1 MDHRNSTPRARPSLK
16 FANRSYQASP
26 LNPNKRLG
34 TPQTAPSQ
42 KVLNR
47 DPMPSSNL
55 NTSTIST
62 AHNLFRSSSITASP
76 AAKPF
81 APTLPESTMKKV
93 FAPGA
98 TPASQKVYREN
109 IAQAT
114 PRGLASKSNSADL
127 FQMRIPSPPPELTG
141 EALARDIPPELEAKG
156 TVYADQ
162 YLSHLVP
169 AEYDDLQRRQL
180 FCVLDLRRLKYAANE
195 IFAKK
200 DWKLNIMNFAKE
212 FEKSRSLIMLRYG
225 LYEFKNVKPSD
236 EMLKK
241 WRAAHG
247 LPDPEDETADA
258 SPSRQTTRSK
268 RKAEEQLTPKD
279 TALAAASPNK
289 RRAFDQEEQPVSTP
303 AAKSKRKASVTDEAD
318 ENQPSKFQK
327 STSTPSATKNLFE
340 RIANN
345 QGPASTPKATPKAP
359 EAKPNPFAANGAPRS
374 VFEALKPPQQ
384 GGNIF
389 GYLSDAS
396 SAKNSGVE
404 ADGESE
410 TDSEDE
416 PETQDAG
423 QQSYEPSVA
432 ASGGA
437 ETPLAQP
444 ASNLFAKKP
453 LFSSGLATGPSS
465 TSSDARETT
474 PGRSLFDRVSKGND
488 GQPLRADSS
497 EPTPAAGKA
506 PSVPEKESAPAA
518 APAPVNATWNP
529 SSPIKFNA
537 GAPAGNGLFGAA
549 PASSGSSSIFGAK
562 PSAAGSNIFG
572 APKQDKPADEQPKPA
587 KRSAPDADAE
597 SDKENSSQP
606 PAKSPFAGFSAGFQP
621 KTSAEPK
628 KEETAPKAA
637 APSFSFGAPALK
649 ADEAKPAA
657 PASSLFGA
665 QPKPESAATPAA
677 EPAKPLFGAGS
688 SAAPSPFQSN
698 TLFGS
703 KTPAPASSNLFGSST
718 KATEEPAASKAPE
731 PAPAAATAPVFS
743 FGGSKPAESTPLF
756 GAPKSDAAPAASSA
770 PLFGGSPMKQDGPP
784 AKKAFNAPEPS
795 APSAPSGGMFN
806 FGGSQS
812 AAPSNPFGGSSA
824 PQANGGSSAPPSF
837 GSGGGSSFTFSAGGG
852 QAFNN
857 PFASNSSNGG
867 SFESAPAQSGGS
879 MFNFGGASSA
889 PSGGSPFQFGGG
901 SSSSAAPASSSPF
914 QFGGAPAQPA
924 APANGSAPSGGS
936 PFQFGGG
943 APAAPA
949 SSPFQFGG
957 GAPAQPAAP
966 AASAPTFSFGA
977 SNGTANSA
985 APAGQKPLFGAST
998 STPSATSTFQFG
1010 AKPAQPAAGMFGG
1023 LQPPAGASTTGT
1035 NSPFNFG
1042 GASSLATTP
1051 ATGTPEP
1058 AAEPEKTAAN
1068 GDGDDA
1074 EGKPHEQIKLTDGGP
1089 GEEDETVVHEVRAKV
1104 LKFTPAGE
1112 DKDSG
1117 DDQPKSKSP
1126 WSTKGIGPFRLLKH
1140 KTTGA
1145 VRMLLRA
1152 EPRGHV
1158 VLNRTVLP
1166 TEAYKADQKY
1176 VKLTTSNEAGNG
1188 LETWMVQVRTADLA
1202 TQLAAALESN
1212 KSANAN

>member
-42 KVLNR
+42 RVLNR
-47 DPMPSSNL
+47 DPIPSSNL

-62 AHNLFRSSSITASP
+62 AHNLFRSSSISASP
-76 AAKPF
+76 AVTPF
-81 APTLPESTMKKV
+81 APSLSSSAVKKV

-98 TPASQKVYREN
+98 TPASQKVYRET

-114 PRGLASKSNSADL
+114 PRGLSAKSTSADL

-141 EALARDIPPELEAKG
+141 EALARDIPPELEAQG

-162 YLSHLVP
+162 YLGHLVP
-169 AEYDDLQRRQL
+169 SEYDDLQRRQL

-225 LYEFKNVKPSD
+225 LYEFKNVKPS
-236 EMLKK
+236 EEVLKK
-241 WRAAHG
+241 WRSAHG
-247 LPDPEDETADA
+247 LPEPEEETADA

-279 TALAAASPNK
+279 AALSAASANKNK
-289 RRAFDQEEQPVSTP
+289 RRVVDREEDQEPVATPVSI
-303 AAKSKRKASVTDEAD
+303 KNKRNATVSDEAD
-318 ENQPSKFQK
+318 ENQPSKLQK
-327 STSTPSATKNLFE
+327 PTSTPSATKNMFE

-345 QGPASTPKATPKAP
+345 QGPSSTPKAAPKAAEP
-359 EAKPNPFAANGAPRS
+359 KPNPFAAAGPPKGANGAPARS
-374 VFEALKPPQQ
+374 VFENLKAPQAS
-384 GGNIF
+384 NIF

-410 TDSEDE
+410 TSSEE
-416 PETQDAG
+416 EAETQEAG

-444 ASNLFAKKP
+444 ASNLFGAKKP
-453 LFSSGLATGPSS
+453 LFSSGVATGPSS

-474 PGRSLFDRVSKGND
+474 PGRSLFDRVSKGNG
-488 GQPLRADSS
+488 GQPLRADSA
-497 EPTPAAGKA
+497 EPTPAADKGPSASDKA
-506 PSVPEKESAPAA
+506 P

-529 SSPIKFNA
+529 NSPIKFNA
-537 GAPAGNGLFGAA
+537 SAPAGNGLFGA
-549 PASSGSSSIFGAK
+549 STNGSSSLFGAK
-562 PSAAGSNIFG
+562 PAAPASNLFG
-572 APKQDKPADEQPKPA
+572 APKQDEKPKAE
-587 KRSAPDADAE
+587 KRSAPEEDKGSE

-606 PAKSPFAGFSAGFQP
+606 PAKSPFGGFGSSGFQP
-621 KTSAEPK
+621 KVSSEPK
-628 KEETAPKAA
+628 KDAAASKPAA
-637 APSFSFGAPALK
+637 APTFAFGASAPKVEESKPSAPTSNLFGSQ
-649 ADEAKPAA
+649 DKPAGSVMQ
-657 PASSLFGA
+657 SSTLFGGNTP
-665 QPKPESAATPAA
+665 QGTPAAPAA
-677 EPAKPLFGAGS
+677 EPAKPLFGASTS
-688 SAAPSPFQSN
+688 SNNGPFQSN
-698 TLFGS
+698 TLFG
-703 KTPAPASSNLFGSST
+703 N
-718 KATEEPAASKAPE
+718 KAPE
-731 PAPAAATAPVFS
+731 AAPAPAAAPVFS
-743 FGGSKPAESTPLF
+743 FGASKPAEPNPLF
-756 GAPKSDAAPAASSA
+756 GSQKPDVAPVANSP
-770 PLFGGSPMKQDGPP
+770 FGGSPMKHDGPP
-784 AKKAFNAPEPS
+784 ATQFNAPS
-795 APSAPSGGMFN
+795 SSAPSGGMFN

-812 AAPSNPFGGSSA
+812 AAPANPFGGSTST

-837 GSGGGSSFTFSAGGG
+837 GGGGGGGGSSFTFSAGGG
-852 QAFNN
+852 QSFNN
-857 PFASNSSNGG
+857 PFASNNGG
-867 SFESAPAQSGGS
+867 GSDPAPAPSSGGMFNFSGGS
-879 MFNFGGASSA
+879 AA
-889 PSGGSPFQFGGG
+889 PSNGSSPFQFGGG
-901 SSSSAAPASSSPF
+901 GSSSAAPSSNTS
-914 QFGGAPAQPA
+914 
-924 APANGSAPSGGS
+924 
-936 PFQFGGG
+936 
-943 APAAPA
+943 
-949 SSPFQFGG
+949 FQFGG

-966 AASAPTFSFGA
+966 TPTFAFGA
-977 SNGTANSA
+977 SNGSAN
-985 APAGQKPLFGAST
+985 APAPASQKPLFGA
-998 STPSATSTFQFG
+998 ATSAPTSSLFG
-1010 AKPAQPAAGMFGG
+1010 AKPAQPASGMFGN

-1058 AAEPEKTAAN
+1058 EKTAASAA
-1068 GDGDDA
+1068 GGEGDDA
-1074 EGKPHEQIKLTDGGP
+1074 DGKPHEQIKLTDGGP
-1089 GEEDETVVHEVRAKV
+1089 GEEDETVLHDVRAKV
-1104 LKFTPAGE
+1104 MKFIHPGSEE

-1117 DDQPKSKSP
+1117 DDRPKNKSP
-1126 WSTKGIGPFRLLKH
+1126 WSTKGVGPFRLLQH

-1166 TEAYKADQKY
+1166 GETYKADKKY
-1176 VKLTTSNEAGNG
+1176 VRLMTSNETGNG
-1188 LETWMVQVRTADLA
+1188 IETWMVQVKNEDLA
-1202 TQLAAALESN
+1202 KALAGALESH
-1212 KSANAN
+1212 KSANAK

>member
-47 DPMPSSNL
+47 DPLPSSNL

-62 AHNLFRSSSITASP
+62 ASNLFRSSSITASP
-76 AAKPF
+76 AAAPF
-81 APTLPESTMKKV
+81 APSLPASAMKKV

-114 PRGLASKSNSADL
+114 PRGLASKSNSAEL
-127 FQMRIPSPPPELTG
+127 FHMRIPSPPPELTG

-236 EMLKK
+236 EVLKK
-241 WRAAHG
+241 WRAAHN
-247 LPDPEDETADA
+247 LPEPEEDAAADA

-279 TALAAASPNK
+279 TALSTASPNKNNK
-289 RRAFDQEEQPVSTP
+289 RRAFDREEEEPVATP
-303 AAKSKRKASVTDEAD
+303 APKNKRKATVTDEAD
-318 ENQPSKFQK
+318 ENQPSKLQK
-327 STSTPSATKNLFE
+327 STSTPSSNTKSMFE

-359 EAKPNPFAANGAPRS
+359 EPKSNPFAAASQGANGGPTKS
-374 VFEALKPPQQ
+374 VFESLKPPQ

-389 GYLSDAS
+389 GYLSDNS

-410 TDSEDE
+410 TDSEE
-416 PETQDAG
+416 EEAETQEAG

-444 ASNLFAKKP
+444 TSSLFAAKKP
-453 LFSSGLATGPSS
+453 LFSSGAATGPSS

-474 PGRSLFDRVSKGND
+474 PKSLFDRVTKGND
-488 GQPLRADSS
+488 GQPVRADSA
-497 EPTPAAGKA
+497 EPAA
-506 PSVPEKESAPAA
+506 KEP
-518 APAPVNATWNP
+518 APAPIDATWKP
-529 SSPIKFNA
+529 DSPIKFGA
-537 GAPAGNGLFGAA
+537 GPAPTAGSSLFGA
-549 PASSGSSSIFGAK
+549 STNGTSSSIFGAK
-562 PSAAGSNIFG
+562 PAAPAANLFG
-572 APKQDKPADEQPKPA
+572 APKQDKPAEEQPKSS
-587 KRSAPDADAE
+587 KRSAPDDAE
-597 SDKENSSQP
+597 SDKENSSKP

-621 KTSAEPK
+621 KSTEEPK
-628 KEETAPKAA
+628 KDEAPKPTAPT
-637 APSFSFGAPALK
+637 FSFGASAPK
-649 ADEAKPAA
+649 AEEAKPAA
-657 PASSLFGA
+657 PASNLFGS
-665 QPKPESAATPAA
+665 QEKPVMQSATLFGGGKPQESTPAA
-677 EPAKPLFGAGS
+677 EPAKPLFGASTSGT
-688 SAAPSPFQSN
+688 ASPFQSS
-698 TLFGS
+698 TLFGGQ
-703 KTPAPASSNLFGSST
+703 APASSTSSLFGA
-718 KATEEPAASKAPE
+718 KPQEPAAPKAPE
-731 PAPAAATAPVFS
+731 PAPAASAAPIFS
-743 FGGSKPAESTPLF
+743 FGGSTPAESNPLF
-756 GAPKSDAAPAASSA
+756 GSQKPEADQPM
-770 PLFGGSPMKQDGPP
+770 FGGSPMKQDGPP
-784 AKKAFNAPEPS
+784 AKKQFNAPAPSTSSFTFGASQS
-795 APSAPSGGMFN
+795 APS
-806 FGGSQS
+806 
-812 AAPSNPFGGSSA
+812 SNLFGGSSE
-824 PQANGGSSAPPSF
+824 PQTNGNAAPSF

-852 QAFNN
+852 GQSFNN
-857 PFASNSSNGG
+857 PFASNGDSN
-867 SFESAPAQSGGS
+867 SAPTS
-879 MFNFGGASSA
+879 FNFGGGSSA
-889 PSGGSPFQFGGG
+889 PSSASTPFQFGGG
-901 SSSSAAPASSSPF
+901 GSSSAAPASSSPF
-914 QFGGAPAQPA
+914 QFGGASSQPT
-924 APANGSAPSGGS
+924 
-936 PFQFGGG
+936 
-943 APAAPA
+943 APAAPSA
-949 SSPFQFGG
+949 SSSFTFGANNG
-957 GAPAQPAAP
+957 ASNPAPAPS
-966 AASAPTFSFGA
+966 ASASFTFGA
-977 SNGTANSA
+977 SNGAGTS
-985 APAGQKPLFGAST
+985 APAGQKPLFGASNSAPT
-998 STPSATSTFQFG
+998 SNLFG
-1010 AKPAQPAAGMFGG
+1010 AKPAQPSGMFGG

-1058 AAEPEKTAAN
+1058 AAEAEKAAAN
-1068 GDGDDA
+1068 GEGDDA
-1074 EGKPHEQIKLTDGGP
+1074 DGKPHEQIKLTEGGP
-1089 GEEDETVVHEVRAKV
+1089 GEEDETVAHEVRAKV
-1104 LKFTPAGE
+1104 MKFVPAGSEE
-1112 DKDSG
+1112 DDG
-1117 DDQPKSKSP
+1117 DDQPKNKSP

-1166 TEAYKADQKY
+1166 SETYKAEKKY
-1176 VKLTTSNEAGNG
+1176 VKLTTSNENGTG
-1188 LETWMVQVRTADLA
+1188 LETWMVQVKTEDMAKG
-1202 TQLAAALESN
+1202 LAAALESH
-1212 KSANAN
+1212 KSANAK